1 MFLDLSM
8 IVQISSHDLVTIR
21 ELNPRTIIMVEGCNI
36 VDVLIQDQF
45 TSDEMLNADGLVKV
59 KLFEIIFRWSQAFS
73 TTSLLIAS
81 IGFR

>member
-1 MFLDLSM
+1 M
-8 IVQISSHDLVTIR
+8 IVQVSFHYLATVR
-21 ELNPRTIIMVEGCNI
+21 ELNLRTIIMVEGCNI

-73 TTSLLIAS
+73 ATCLLITS